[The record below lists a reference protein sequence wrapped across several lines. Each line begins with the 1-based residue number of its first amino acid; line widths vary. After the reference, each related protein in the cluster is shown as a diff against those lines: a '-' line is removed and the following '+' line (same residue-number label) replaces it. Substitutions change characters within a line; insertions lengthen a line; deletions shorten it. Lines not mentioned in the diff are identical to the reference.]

1 MPATDTILPPG
12 PDLLTELEDAGV
24 DATQLE
30 QVTDLIV
37 IASAL
42 EGRAGLGSVVTVAD
56 RAGRVTEYE
65 LIAQPL
71 PEDTWQRVTVDSET
85 GRALLG
91 AQPGEYARVTLANGR
106 QRRVRV
112 ISVGSAPA
120 DIA

>member
-1 MPATDTILPPG
+1 MPATKTIPPPG

-65 LIAQPL
+65 LIAQPV
-71 PEDTWQRVTVDSET
+71 PEDTRQRVTVDSET

-91 AQPGEYARVTLANGR
+91 ARPGEYVRVTLANGR
-106 QRRVRV
+106 QRRVSV
-112 ISVGSAPA
+112 ISVGSTPA
-120 DIA
+120 EMA